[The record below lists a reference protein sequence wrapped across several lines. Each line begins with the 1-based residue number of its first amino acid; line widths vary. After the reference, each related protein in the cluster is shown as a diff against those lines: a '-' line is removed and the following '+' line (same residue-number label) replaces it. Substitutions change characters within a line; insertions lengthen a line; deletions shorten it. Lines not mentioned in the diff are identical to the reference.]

1 MSEEQMLDFMK
12 ALADADRLRIIGLLT
27 QKPATF
33 SRIMDDMGFH
43 PADLHHHLDKLRQSG
58 VVHLTDGMYEL
69 DTAALEKRS
78 RLQFEGTRPSF
89 SPEPDLGKNASRV
102 LAAHLNP
109 DGTIKTVPLNAAKL
123 QVILEYLLDAF
134 TVGANYTEKE
144 VNMILARFH
153 PDTAGL
159 RRDLIHAG
167 MLERVSNGTRYWR
180 PK

>member
-1 MSEEQMLDFMK
+1 MHEEQMLDFVK
-12 ALADADRLRIIGLLT
+12 ALAEADRLRIIGLLT
-27 QKPATF
+27 QRSARL
-33 SRIMDDMGFH
+33 SEMVELLGLH
-43 PADLHHHLDKLRQSG
+43 PADMQHHLNILVQSD
-58 VVHLTDGMYEL
+58 VVRLTDGLYEL
-69 DTAALEKRS
+69 ESTALENHWRKK
-78 RLQFEGTRPSF
+78 FEGTRASFKPSL
-89 SPEPDLGKNASRV
+89 ELEKNTSRV

-109 DGTIKTVPLNAAKL
+109 DGTIKTIPLQATKL

-144 VNMILARFH
+144 VNMILAHFH

-167 MLERVSNGTRYWR
+167 MLERVSDGTRYWR

>member
-1 MSEEQMLDFMK
+1 MFENEMLDFVK

-27 QKPATF
+27 QR
-33 SRIMDDMGFH
+33 SVRLSEIVEILGFH
-43 PADLHHHLDKLRQSG
+43 PADTQHHLDKLLQSG
-58 VVHLTDGMYEL
+58 VVHLRDGVYEL

-89 SPEPDLGKNASRV
+89 SYEPNSGKNANRI

-109 DGTIKTVPLNAAKL
+109 DGTIKTVPLQAAKL

-144 VNMILARFH
+144 VNLILARFH

-167 MLERVSNGTRYWR
+167 MLERVSDGTRYWR

>member
-1 MSEEQMLDFMK
+1 MSEKEMLDFVK

-27 QKPATF
+27 QKPADF
-33 SRIMDDMGFH
+33 SRILTVMGFH
-43 PADLHHHLDKLRQSG
+43 PADLQHHLDKLLQSG
-58 VVHLTDGMYEL
+58 VVRLTDGMYKL
-69 DTAALEKRS
+69 DTVALEKRS
-78 RLQFEGTRPSF
+78 RLQFDGTRPSF

-109 DGTIKTVPLNAAKL
+109 DGTIKTVPLYAAKL

-134 TVGANYTEKE
+134 SVDANYTEKE

-167 MLERVSNGTRYWR
+167 MLERVSDGTRYWR

>member
-1 MSEEQMLDFMK
+1 MSEEEMVDFVK
-12 ALADADRLRIIGLLT
+12 VFADADRLRIIGLLT
-27 QKPATF
+27 LR
-33 SRIMDDMGFH
+33 SVRLSEMVEIIGFH
-43 PADLHHHLDKLRQSG
+43 PTEMQHHLDKLLQSG
-58 VVHLTDGMYEL
+58 VVRLTDGVYKL
-69 DTAALEKRS
+69 DTTVLEKRV
-78 RLQFEGTRPSF
+78 RLQFEGTRPPF

-109 DGTIKTVPLNAAKL
+109 DGTIKTIPLQAAKL

-167 MLERVSNGTRYWR
+167 MLERVSDGTRYWR

>member
-1 MSEEQMLDFMK
+1 MSEKEMLDFVK

-27 QKPATF
+27 QRSVRLSEIAK
-33 SRIMDDMGFH
+33 ILGFH
-43 PADLHHHLDKLRQSG
+43 PADTQHHLDKLLQSG
-58 VVHLTDGMYEL
+58 VVRLKNGSYEL
-69 DTAALEKRS
+69 NTAALEKRS

-89 SPEPDLGKNASRV
+89 SSELGFGKNASRI

-109 DGTIKTVPLNAAKL
+109 DGTIKTVPLQAAKL
-123 QVILEYLLDAF
+123 QVVLEYLLDAF

-159 RRDLIHAG
+159 RRDLINAG

>member
-1 MSEEQMLDFMK
+1 MNENEIVGFVK

-27 QKPATF
+27 QRSARL
-33 SRIMDDMGFH
+33 SEMVEILGLH
-43 PADLHHHLDKLRQSG
+43 PADMQHHLNMLMQSG
-58 VVHLTDGMYEL
+58 VIRLTDGLYEL
-69 DTAALEKRS
+69 DTTALEKHWQK
-78 RLQFEGTRPSF
+78 QFDGTRPSF
-89 SPEPDLGKNASRV
+89 SPEPDLGKNASRI

-109 DGTIKTVPLNAAKL
+109 DGTIKTVPLQAAKL

-134 TVGANYTEKE
+134 TVGTNYTEKE
-144 VNMILARFH
+144 VNMILAHFH

-167 MLERVSNGTRYWR
+167 MLERVSDGTRYWR

>member
-1 MSEEQMLDFMK
+1 MDKDEMLDFVK
-12 ALADADRLRIIGLLT
+12 ALAEADRLRIIGLLT
-27 QKPATF
+27 QRSARL
-33 SRIMDDMGFH
+33 SEIVEILGFH
-43 PADLHHHLDKLRQSG
+43 PADTQHHLDKLLQAG
-58 VVHLTDGMYEL
+58 VVRLTDGVYEL
-69 DTAALEKRS
+69 DTAALEI
-78 RLQFEGTRPSF
+78 RLQRQFKGSRPSF

-109 DGTIKTVPLNAAKL
+109 DGRIKTVPLQAAKL
-123 QVILEYLLDAF
+123 QVILDYLLDAF

-159 RRDLIHAG
+159 RRDLIRAG
-167 MLERVSNGTRYWR
+167 MLERVSNGTRYWK